1 MGKEKSIVEYGR
13 MLHQEK
19 LVIGQGG
26 NISVL
31 KGGNL
36 IIKKQSVDMS
46 SAGKSDYLAVKL
58 DEAEKAPVELLS
70 TETPFHV
77 ACYRARKDVKAVI
90 HVHSPY
96 TIAASAKIDE
106 LESVSYEFDCV
117 IGGPVQVVPYIKP
130 GSVDL
135 AKAIAVNIRSGANAV
150 LLRRHGAVSVG
161 KDLEEAY
168 LRILALERACIV
180 FLHS

>member
-1 MGKEKSIVEYGR
+1 MKKEKSIVDYGR
-13 MLHQEK
+13 LLHQEK

-26 NISVL
+26 NISAL
-31 KGGNL
+31 KNGML
-36 IIKKQSVDMS
+36 LIKKQCVDMS
-46 SAGKSDYLAVKL
+46 SAGKSDYLAIKL
-58 DEAEKAPVELLS
+58 DEAEKTSGELLS
-70 TETPFHV
+70 TETPFHI
-77 ACYRARKDVKAVI
+77 ACYKARQDIKAVI

-96 TIAASAKIDE
+96 AIAATTKTDK

-117 IGGPVQVVPYIKP
+117 IGGPVPVVPYIKP
-130 GSVDL
+130 GSIDL
-135 AKAIAVNIRSGANAV
+135 AKAIATNVRSGANAV

-168 LRILALERACIV
+168 IRILALERACIT